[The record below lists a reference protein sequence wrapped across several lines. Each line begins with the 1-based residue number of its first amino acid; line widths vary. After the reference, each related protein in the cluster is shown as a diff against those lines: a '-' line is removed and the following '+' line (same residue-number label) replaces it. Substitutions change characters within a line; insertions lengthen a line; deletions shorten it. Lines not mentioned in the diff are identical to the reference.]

1 MKKSGITKLVISM
14 IVIAAL
20 ISTAGVVT
28 LFADPGDS
36 SDPIITLSYLENVL
50 KGQLSFKVVNI
61 ERGQQLVCEDGTELI
76 LRMGS
81 ATIVATEKGGLADVT
96 SGIDLPNGSE
106 MPSNHHLI
114 VPVNDGRGII
124 ANNKVIVL
132 VKGDYTIK

>member
-14 IVIAAL
+14 IVIAVL
-20 ISTAGVVT
+20 ISTAGIVT

>member
-14 IVIAAL
+14 IVIAVL

-132 VKGDYTIK
+132 VKGDYSIK